1 MKSLALCI
9 PAYNAAWCLPRLLT
23 SAQNQYI
30 KFDEILVY
38 NDCSSDN
45 THEIALKYGAVVID
59 GDVNRGC
66 SFGKNRLAEMVKSEW
81 IHFHDADDELLP
93 NFTSLAHKWM
103 DREECPEV
111 VLFNYEYRDHITNE
125 FISLRKFDKYKLETD
140 PIKYAIAEQINPFCG
155 LYNKTAFLNAGGYDL
170 DPKVLYNEDCA
181 LHISLAL
188 HHLRFSSEDEISIIN
203 YRINNSMSQSNKEK
217 CFLAQFYVME
227 KTALNAPSIYNHEIA
242 VRFGEIATNLASI
255 NNWEK
260 TKASLLFA
268 KKLGLNSISANN
280 NILFN
285 IVSKFSP
292 FAAFWI
298 REKMIRLLKPRLRR

>member
-59 GDVNRGC
+59 GNVNRGC
-66 SFGKNRLAEMVKSEW
+66 SFGKNKLAEMVKSEW

-125 FISLRKFDKYKLETD
+125 FISLRKFDKHKLETD

-188 HHLRFSSEDEISIIN
+188 HHLRFSCEDEISIIN
-203 YRINNSMSQSNKEK
+203 YRINNSMSQTNKEK
-217 CFLAQFYVME
+217 CFLAQFYLME

-285 IVSKFSP
+285 VVSKFSP
-292 FAAFWI
+292 LAAFWI
-298 REKMIRLLKPRLRR
+298 REKMIRLLKPALRK

>member
-38 NDCSSDN
+38 NDYSSDN
-45 THEIALKYGAVVID
+45 THEVALKYGAVVID

-103 DREECPEV
+103 AKEECPEV

-125 FISLRKFDKYKLETD
+125 FISLRQFDKHKLETD

-170 DPKVLYNEDCA
+170 DPKVLYNEDSA

-203 YRINNSMSQSNKEK
+203 YRIHNSMSQSNKEK

-268 KKLGLNSISANN
+268 KKLSLNSISANN

-285 IVSKFSP
+285 VVSKFSP